1 MFKRI
6 LVGYDDGVLSQ
17 KALDT
22 AIELAEYTKAEIFI
36 VSAVDIPLIISSPGI
51 LPSDNISNNKQ
62 IFDNTLFYF
71 EELHEQAAA
80 RAREKGLTVTTR
92 VLEGN
97 PGKSLVRY
105 AEEINADI
113 IVVGSNNKGVL
124 DRLFLGSVSNYVIHH
139 ARCMVLLAKN

>member
-36 VSAVDIPLIISSPGI
+36 VSAVDIPIIISSPGI

-62 IFDNTLFYF
+62 IFDNTLLYF

-80 RAREKGLTVTTR
+80 KAREKGLRVTTR

-105 AEEINADI
+105 AEEIDADI

-139 ARCMVLLAKN
+139 ARCMILLAKN